1 MILRVIRLL
10 IQARD
15 TFDRYTLDTPSIQT
29 HHNFASIRRDTSRDT
44 SRDTKSKMSVIRR
57 DTGRVLQRCESTDM
71 IMIRRD
77 TS

>member
-10 IQARD
+10 TQARD

-44 SRDTKSKMSVIRR
+44 KSKMSVIRR
-57 DTGRVLQRCESTDM
+57 DTSRSTESCRGATALIRVC
-71 IMIRRD
+71 
-77 TS
+77 